1 MPKEDNYFTQ
11 LKNMAISL
19 KPRKTES
26 NLFCCSKWW
35 GNPDLPPQAEY
46 PMMKITE
53 EDGTE
58 GEYPLTFI
66 CQIDCEDIAPFDKE
80 GLLPHEGML
89 YFFAAIDE
97 FIGYDSPEHFPL
109 GRWPRKAVKVKY
121 AKQINMETF
130 NSCILVDD
138 DDQELAEPA
147 MAIDFA
153 ECEEDNDGFKILG
166 RPFFEEIRDEFPDAV
181 NLLQLDEDD
190 DLEMRFYDSGNFN
203 ILISKADLG
212 FQNWSHAFGFLHSL

>member
-1 MPKEDNYFTQ
+1 MSSSVTIP
-11 LKNMAISL
+11 
-19 KPRKTES
+19 
-26 NLFCCSKWW
+26 
-35 GNPDLPPQAEY
+35 
-46 PMMKITE
+46 
-53 EDGTE
+53 
-58 GEYPLTFI
+58 
-66 CQIDCEDIAPFDKE
+66 
-80 GLLPHEGML
+80 
-89 YFFAAIDE
+89 
-97 FIGYDSPEHFPL
+97 PEHFPL
-109 GRWPRKAVKVKY
+109 GRWPKKAVKVKY

-153 ECEEDNDGFKILG
+153 ECEDDADGFKILG
-166 RPFFEEIRDEFPDAV
+166 RPYFEEIREEFPDAV

-203 ILISKADLG
+203 ILISASDLG

>member
-1 MPKEDNYFTQ
+1 
-11 LKNMAISL
+11 MAISL

-89 YFFAAIDE
+89 YFFA
-97 FIGYDSPEHFPL
+97 
-109 GRWPRKAVKVKY
+109 VKY

-153 ECEEDNDGFKILG
+153 ECEDDADGFKILG
-166 RPFFEEIRDEFPDAV
+166 RPYFEEIREEFPDAV

-203 ILISKADLG
+203 ILISASDLG

>member
-109 GRWPRKAVKVKY
+109 GRWPKKAVKVKY

-153 ECEEDNDGFKILG
+153 ECEDDADGFKILAG
-166 RPFFEEIRDEFPDAV
+166 RTSRRSARSSLTLSTFS
-181 NLLQLDEDD
+181 NS
-190 DLEMRFYDSGNFN
+190 MRMT
-203 ILISKADLG
+203 ILRCVSTTPAT
-212 FQNWSHAFGFLHSL
+212 STS